1 MTLHKTKVLLLE
13 NIHKDA
19 RKMFTAKN
27 YEVIAGPASLEE
39 ADLIR
44 EIRDVSILGIRSKT
58 HISRAILDHAEK
70 LLAIGAY
77 CIGTNQIDLTTCTQN
92 AVAVFNAPYSNTR
105 SVVELAIGNMI
116 ALIRRSFDASAKLH
130 RGVWDK
136 DSSWRFEMRGK
147 TLGIVGYGNIGS
159 QLSILAELL
168 GMEVYFY
175 DIQDK
180 LALGN
185 TKKCKTLAELLKI
198 SNFVS
203 LHVDGRPD
211 NRNLISKR
219 ELQIMRRGSYLLN
232 LSRGEIV
239 NLPDLADAVRSRHLA
254 GAAVD
259 VFPVEPKSNSE
270 PFSSVLQNLENV
282 ILTPH
287 VGGNTEEAQKDI
299 AHSVTNRLFEY
310 LQNGSVSRS
319 VNFPE
324 VILPAVKKGHRV
336 VHIHKNVPGILARI
350 NKIFASH
357 GINIEGQHLQT
368 QGHLGYA
375 VTDVPSADQGLLA
388 ALQKIPNTIR
398 TRKLF

>member
-1 MTLHKTKVLLLE
+1 MNVRKPKALLLE
-13 NIHKDA
+13 HIHKDA
-19 RKMFTAKN
+19 RKLFTSKG
-27 YEVIAGPASLEE
+27 YEVKAFSSSLEE
-39 ADLIR
+39 GELIR
-44 EIRDVSILGIRSKT
+44 ELRDVSIFGIRSKT
-58 HISRAILDHAEK
+58 QISKNILDHAEN

-92 AVAVFNAPYSNTR
+92 AIAVFNAPYSNTR

-130 RGVWDK
+130 RGIWAK
-136 DSSWRFEMRGK
+136 DSSRRFEMRGK

-185 TKKCKTLAELLKI
+185 TKKCKTFAELLKKAT
-198 SNFVS
+198 FVS
-203 LHVDGRPD
+203 LHVDGRPE
-211 NRNLISKR
+211 NKNLISKT
-219 ELQIMRRGSYLLN
+219 ELQMMQRGSYLLN
-232 LSRGEIV
+232 LSRGQTV
-239 NLPDLADAVRSRHLA
+239 NLQDLANALQSHHLA
-254 GAAVD
+254 GAAID

-270 PFSSVLQNLENV
+270 PFSSVMQNLENV

-287 VGGNTEEAQKDI
+287 VGGNTEEAQRDI
-299 AHSVTNRLFEY
+299 AHSVTNRLLEY
-310 LQNGSVSRS
+310 MQTGSISRS

-324 VILPAVKKGHRV
+324 VILPAVKKGHRI
-336 VHIHKNVPGILARI
+336 VHIHKNVPGMLARI
-350 NKIFASH
+350 NKIFANH

-368 QGHLGYA
+368 QGSLGYA
-375 VTDVPSADQGLLA
+375 VTDVLSADHALLA
-388 ALQKIPNTIR
+388 ELQRIPNTLR